1 MFYRTPHPPFASTP
15 DTTEREAVALDCE
28 MGIDKSGESQL
39 IRLTLVDFFTGEPLI
54 DSLVKPSIP
63 MARYNTRYSGV
74 NAADMRRAEESGS
87 CIRGRDEARKR
98 IWSYVGSETVVVMHA
113 GENDL
118 AALRWIHGA
127 VVDSLLLERYAI
139 PVEGGR
145 SLKNLLSR
153 RLGRE
158 IQKGEK
164 GHCSFED
171 AMACRELVHW
181 HCCQISNL

>member
-1 MFYRTPHPPFASTP
+1 MFHRTPEPLVASIT
-15 DTTEREAVALDCE
+15 DTTKWEAVALDCE

-54 DSLVKPSIP
+54 DSLVKRSAP
-63 MARYNTRYSGV
+63 MAHYNTRYSGV
-74 NAADMRRAEESGS
+74 NAADMRRAEKSGS
-87 CIRGRDEARKR
+87 CIRGRDKARKR
-98 IWSYVGSETVVVMHA
+98 IWSYVGPGTVVVMHT
-113 GENDL
+113 GGNDL

-127 VVDSLLLERYAI
+127 VVDILLLERYAI

-145 SLKNLLSR
+145 LLKNLLSR

-158 IQKGEK
+158 IQKGKK

-171 AMACRELVHW
+171 AMAC
-181 HCCQISNL
+181 